1 MAEPVD
7 IGKLEQELNRL
18 LAETAEALSKSDQ
31 PAAVEEVRVKTL
43 GRRGKLNQFF
53 NLLGQGTLSAEEKGR
68 LGQKLNAVKQSIER
82 AIEERRKKLGVA
94 AGARPSLSEDPTL
107 PGIPPPGGR
116 IHPISRTIQEIV
128 AIFQGI
134 GFSVVEGFE
143 GETEF
148 YNFDALNIP
157 PEHPS
162 RTENFDT
169 FYLAKSRDGEPNR
182 LLRSHTSPM
191 QIRFMQGHQPP
202 FRIVV
207 PGRVF
212 RPDAVDASH
221 CFQFHQVEG
230 LAVAGQLTF
239 GDLKGVLTVWA
250 RGMFGNQARLRF
262 RPHYFPF
269 TEPSAEVDL
278 GCIFCAGKGC
288 RVCGQKGWL
297 EILGCGMVHPAV
309 FKAVG
314 YPAGTIGFAFGMG
327 VERIAMLKYGI
338 EDIRHFFENDLRF
351 LQQFP

>member
-1 MAEPVD
+1 M
-7 IGKLEQELNRL
+7 EQELEKL
-18 LAETAEALSKSDQ
+18 LSDTAQALSKADQ
-31 PAAVEEVRVKTL
+31 PVAVEEIRVKTL
-43 GRRGKLNQFF
+43 GRRGGLNQFF
-53 NLLGQGTLSAEEKGR
+53 NLLGQGVLTAEEKGR
-68 LGQKLNAVKQSIER
+68 LGQKLNAVKQKLEQAIQER
-82 AIEERRKKLGVA
+82 QKKLDKT
-94 AGARPSLSEDPTL
+94 AGARASVSEDPTL
-107 PGIPPPGGR
+107 PGILPQGGR
-116 IHPISRTIQEIV
+116 LHPISQTILEILT
-128 AIFQGI
+128 IFQEI

-148 YNFDALNIP
+148 HNFDALNIP

-162 RTENFDT
+162 RTESFDT
-169 FYLAKSRDGEPNR
+169 FYLAKERDAEPSR

-191 QIRFMQGHQPP
+191 QIRFMQGRQPP

-221 CFQFHQVEG
+221 CFQFHQIEG
-230 LAVAGQLTF
+230 LAVAPGLTF

-250 RGMFGNQARLRF
+250 RGMFGSQTRLRF

-278 GCIFCAGKGC
+278 ACIFCAGKGC

-297 EILGCGMVHPAV
+297 EILGCGTVHPAV

-314 YPAGTIGFAFGMG
+314 YPVGTIGFAFGMG
-327 VERIAMLKYGI
+327 VERIAMLKFGI
-338 EDIRHFFENDLRF
+338 EDIRLFFENDLRF